1 MHILALGLN
10 HVTADLPLRERLAF
24 PAELADAALADLRD
38 WLPAS
43 APEAALLS
51 TCNRTEIY
59 CATRDADTAQELL
72 LQWIAKRAL
81 RPPAEVRPHVYALT
95 GRRAVLHAFRVASGL
110 DSMVLGETQIL
121 GQMKRAVRRAHLADA
136 LGPHLHHLFQRAF
149 AVAKQVRRTTGIGGA
164 AVSLAAAAVRLA
176 EEAHGDLRLAR
187 VLFVGAG
194 EMIELAARHFG
205 ARLPADMAVATR
217 SAARAGRLAA
227 RCPVRLLDLASVPD
241 ELEHFDVVVSG
252 TASVLPVI
260 GLGMVERAMRVRRS
274 RPLVMIDFAVPRDI
288 EPQVALLPG
297 VVLHAVDDLARI
309 VECGYAAR
317 RAAAAEAEAIIEG
330 RADACMQWL
339 SARRLLPLMH
349 TLEQRAVSLRR
360 IEVARA
366 RRRLVHGD
374 TAEAVLDSLAA
385 ALINKFLH
393 TARTQLGRGELTPE
407 AAQRLVEHWLPG
419 LSAVECASALQAS
432 PENPSRPATAARKVA

>member
-1 MHILALGLN
+1 MHLLALGLN
-10 HVTADLPLRERLAF
+10 HVTADLSLRERLAF
-24 PAELADAALADLRD
+24 PGERADAALADLRA

-43 APEAALLS
+43 TPEAALLS

-59 CATRDADTAQELL
+59 CATRDADTTQELL
-72 LQWIAKRAL
+72 LQWIARHA
-81 RPPAEVRPHVYALT
+81 RRTPAEVRPHLYALT
-95 GRRAVLHAFRVASGL
+95 GRRAVRHAFRVASGL
-110 DSMVLGETQIL
+110 DSMVLGETQVL
-121 GQMKRAVRRAHLADA
+121 GQMKQAARRAQLARA

-149 AVAKQVRRTTGIGGA
+149 AVAKEVRSTTGIGGA

-227 RCPVRLLDLASVPD
+227 RCPVRTLELSSVPD
-241 ELEHFDVVVSG
+241 ELEHVDVVVSG

-274 RPLVMIDFAVPRDI
+274 RPLVMIDLAVPRDI
-288 EPQVALLPG
+288 EPEVGLLPG
-297 VVLHAVDDLARI
+297 VSLHAVDDLARI

-317 RAAAAEAEAIIEG
+317 RAAAEEAEAIIET

-339 SARRLLPLMH
+339 GARRLLPLMR
-349 TLEQRAVSLRR
+349 TLEQRAASLRR

-366 RRRLVHGD
+366 RRRLVRGD
-374 TAEAVLDSLAA
+374 GVEAVLDGLAA
-385 ALINKFLH
+385 ALVNKFLH
-393 TARTQLGRGELTPE
+393 TARAQLGRGELTPE

-419 LSAVECASALQAS
+419 LSAADGAAAPPESA
-432 PENPSRPATAARKVA
+432 PRPATAARKVA